1 MYTKNMNRYL
11 DPRISCEYDK
21 SEIRVEEE
29 TKKKA
34 VAILCGKIWASMCE
48 KDSFLLY
55 FLDSSRQGKQVSK
68 A

>member
-29 TKKKA
+29 TKKKPWPYY
-34 VAILCGKIWASMCE
+34 VEKYGHLCVKKTRFCSIS
-48 KDSFLLY
+48 LIP
-55 FLDSSRQGKQVSK
+55 QGKASK
-68 A
+68 